1 MLNNCI
7 ANIFTSPI
15 YCRDKINPPTKDK
28 LKMLSLFGE
37 LTKKPAV
44 IDNSQNI
51 FYGVEGDITSFK
63 REELKWLNKQVT
75 INSKIYLN
83 DLGVDTKL
91 TKLNIEKAKP
101 SICYNKGGK
110 LKYNK
115 NTNSHITAL
124 YCLQSDFDNDSGKI
138 VFYRDNKLIRNVSY
152 DLEDCNGRRLA
163 GIALKSSISLFSG
176 RLIIIPSNIDYE
188 ILPYYG
194 KKHRF
199 FITYGLSLPLQ

>member
-1 MLNNCI
+1 M
-7 ANIFTSPI
+7 
-15 YCRDKINPPTKDK
+15 
-28 LKMLSLFGE
+28 
-37 LTKKPAV
+37 
-44 IDNSQNI
+44 
-51 FYGVEGDITSFK
+51 
-63 REELKWLNKQVT
+63 
-75 INSKIYLN
+75 
-83 DLGVDTKL
+83 
-91 TKLNIEKAKP
+91 
-101 SICYNKGGK
+101 
-110 LKYNK
+110 
-115 NTNSHITAL
+115 
-124 YCLQSDFDNDSGKI
+124 QSDFDNDSGKI